1 MVRILNMTDIA
12 DQTSIAVHI
21 LNWCFTVYLI
31 TTNLLLLLFLFY
43 LCSIYDYEIY
53 IMITQNKKFSL
64 SVSFFELLFM
74 IYQQRYP
81 RLPQTSK
88 IVDDFQV
95 FAIVS
100 KHSILDVRG
109 TPKSTSVLGNLIGAL
124 PFPLGNLYFRL
135 NPVLS
140 IHLIK
145 N

>member
-1 MVRILNMTDIA
+1 MMVRILNMTDIA

-74 IYQQRYP
+74 IY
-81 RLPQTSK
+81 
-88 IVDDFQV
+88 
-95 FAIVS
+95 
-100 KHSILDVRG
+100 
-109 TPKSTSVLGNLIGAL
+109 
-124 PFPLGNLYFRL
+124 
-135 NPVLS
+135 
-140 IHLIK
+140 
-145 N
+145 